1 MCAVLVDVDSLDVL
15 AIDVAT
21 QMRSFVDNQTTQ
33 SCPMSPVCKGA
44 AKQACTD
51 NELVKIFVFHACKD
65 KKLFQKEVLKRPF
78 LFVAEKQTAISKA
91 T

>member
-1 MCAVLVDVDSLDVL
+1 
-15 AIDVAT
+15 
-21 QMRSFVDNQTTQ
+21 MRSFVDNQTAQ
-33 SCPMSPVCKGA
+33 SSAMRPICKGA

-51 NELVKIFVFHACKD
+51 NEIVKIFVFHACKD

-91 T
+91 TQH